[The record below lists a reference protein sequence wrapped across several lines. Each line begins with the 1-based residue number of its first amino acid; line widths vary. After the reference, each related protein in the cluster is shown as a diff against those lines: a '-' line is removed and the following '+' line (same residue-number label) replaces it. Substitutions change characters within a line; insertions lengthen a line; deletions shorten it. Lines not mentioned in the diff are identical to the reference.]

1 MVKMVNKIL
10 NPILWDENNELKTG
24 ISDVIFKIVDRFV
37 EDLEVPIEIVDIT
50 LVGSNASYNYN
61 EFSDIDIHIVVNTE
75 VLPYDTKMLKL
86 LYNSAR
92 NKFNKDY
99 NISIKK
105 LAVELSIEDVNS
117 TVCSNGVYSVMNS
130 VWIKEPVPIT
140 DTLYDMTETSAYQKL
155 VTRIEDIL
163 QNPSSESIKHM
174 INNLYIIR
182 KNSIM
187 TDGEYGKGNL
197 LFKAIRN
204 SGLLQQLKEEL
215 YNIISKELTFES
227 MLEDMNIQG
236 ALKFNVED

>member
-1 MVKMVNKIL
+1 MVNEIL
-10 NPILWDENNELKTG
+10 NPILWDENNTLRSG
-24 ISDVIFKIVDRFV
+24 ISNAIFKIVDRFV

-61 EFSDIDIHIVVNTE
+61 EMSDIDIHIVVNNE
-75 VLPYDTKMLKL
+75 VLPYDSKMLKL

-99 NISIKK
+99 NITIKN

-117 TVCSNGVYSVMNS
+117 TVCSNGIYSVMKS
-130 VWIKEPVPIT
+130 YWIKEPKPIT
-140 DTLYDMTETSAYQKL
+140 ETMYDMVNTDAYKKL
-155 VTRIEDIL
+155 TAQIENIL
-163 QNPSSESIKHM
+163 QNPNSEDIKQM
-174 INNLYIIR
+174 INNLYLIR

-187 TDGEYGKGNL
+187 VDGEYGKGNL

-204 SGLLQQLKEEL
+204 SGLLQKLKEEL
-215 YNIISKELTFES
+215 YNNISKELTFES
-227 MLEDMNIQG
+227 MLEDMNIQE

>member
-1 MVKMVNKIL
+1 MINKIL
-10 NPILWDENNELKTG
+10 NPVLWDENNELKTG
-24 ISDVIFKIVDRFV
+24 ISNVIFKIVDKFV

-75 VLPYDTKMLKL
+75 VLPYDSKMLKL
-86 LYNSAR
+86 FYNSAR

-130 VWIKEPVPIT
+130 MWIKEPVPIT

-155 VTRIEDIL
+155 VSRIEDIL

-174 INNLYIIR
+174 INNLYVIR